1 MKRVYK
7 YHLPFELDVITIKMP
22 KDAEILSVGNQ
33 NEAAYLWAL
42 VDSNAELIDYH
53 FRMAGTGHP
62 IIGGDIYR
70 FRFIGTVHFQNSTL
84 IFHIFEM
91 TEK

>member
-1 MKRVYK
+1 MKRIYK
-7 YHLPFELDVITIKMP
+7 YHLPFEDVITIKMP

-62 IIGGDIYR
+62 IIGGYTY
-70 FRFIGTVHFQNSTL
+70 RFIGTVHFHNSKL

-91 TEK
+91 TKK